1 VSAHRVKPDRL
12 RYWWSESRKRTA
24 VMSERDGSTRRCPPL
39 TQAEVSTTAR
49 RWITRPG
56 GSTLTTKNDLHDQS
70 LHADVAHTA
79 LLMQLQYPL
88 GPMQIVAAGETE
100 RFFKVF
106 LMIWDSD
113 DLERRRC
120 DPIKPTTHLPR
131 DFLLR
136 IYDLPTQALAMSN
149 WTKNGACFAR
159 SLHRRRSI
167 RTLFPQ
173 IAEAPLYFYSTNA
186 SSAGIRKLAD
196 QCNETGQKT
205 RLFAP
210 FCA

>member
-1 VSAHRVKPDRL
+1 MPASD
-12 RYWWSESRKRTA
+12 
-24 VMSERDGSTRRCPPL
+24 
-39 TQAEVSTTAR
+39 
-49 RWITRPG
+49 PG
-56 GSTLTTKNDLHDQS
+56 GGQYDGKKMNYPTWWIDPDYEDDLHDQS

-120 DPIKPTTHLPR
+120 DLIKRTTHLPR

-136 IYDLPTQALAMSN
+136 IYDLPRQALAM
-149 WTKNGACFAR
+149 
-159 SLHRRRSI
+159 
-167 RTLFPQ
+167 
-173 IAEAPLYFYSTNA
+173 TN
-186 SSAGIRKLAD
+186 
-196 QCNETGQKT
+196 
-205 RLFAP
+205 
-210 FCA
+210 